1 MDIPILNNIL
11 SNDINTTSLPVN
23 NTSSPVNNTTLPTH
37 NTSLPVN
44 NTSLSTH
51 TSLPTHNTSLPPTN
65 TTLPNKDDGKS
76 IFAVFHMFISI
87 LAVYL
92 ALRCNPKINYISIII
107 ALFLPYPYVI
117 YSIIMYNGIC
127 KI

>member
-23 NTSSPVNNTTLPTH
+23 NTLPSH
-37 NTSLPVN
+37 N
-44 NTSLSTH
+44 
-51 TSLPTHNTSLPPTN
+51 TSLPTHNTS
-65 TTLPNKDDGKS
+65 LPNKDDGKS

-92 ALRCNPKINYISIII
+92 ALRCNPKINYTSILLILLSIITI
-107 ALFLPYPYVI
+107 NKKKQ
-117 YSIIMYNGIC
+117 SIFYI
-127 KI
+127 KIF

>member
-1 MDIPILNNIL
+1 LLIFNEYLN
-11 SNDINTTSLPVN
+11 INTLSPT
-23 NTSSPVNNTTLPTH
+23 NTTLSTNTTLPT
-37 NTSLPVN
+37 
-44 NTSLSTH
+44 
-51 TSLPTHNTSLPPTN
+51 N
-65 TTLPNKDDGKS
+65 TTTNNDGKS

-87 LAVYL
+87 LAFYL
-92 ALRCNPKINYISIII
+92 ALRCNSKINYKSIII

>member
-1 MDIPILNNIL
+1 MDIPILNNII
-11 SNDINTTSLPVN
+11 SNEYLNINTL
-23 NTSSPVNNTTLPTH
+23 SPTNRTTL
-37 NTSLPVN
+37 
-44 NTSLSTH
+44 
-51 TSLPTHNTSLPPTN
+51 TN
-65 TTLPNKDDGKS
+65 TTTTTLTNNDGKS

-87 LAVYL
+87 LAFYL
-92 ALRCNPKINYISIII
+92 ALRCNSKINYRSIII

>member
-11 SNDINTTSLPVN
+11 SNDNII
-23 NTSSPVNNTTLPTH
+23 
-37 NTSLPVN
+37 
-44 NTSLSTH
+44 
-51 TSLPTHNTSLPPTN
+51 TN
-65 TTLPNKDDGKS
+65 TTLPSNNTILPINTPLSTNNTILPINNTPLPINNTPLPTNKDDSKS

-92 ALRCNPKINYISIII
+92 ALRCNSKINYISIII

-117 YSIIMYNGIC
+117 FSIIMYNGIC